1 MGGDG
6 LARGYWNRSDLT
18 AERFIPDPFSAEPDA
33 RLYKTGDRVRWLP
46 DGQLEFLGRIDDQI
60 KVRGF
65 RVEPGEV
72 EGVLCRH
79 PGVHRAV
86 VVATAQQQLAAYVVP
101 AEGQAPTPTE
111 LREFARQ
118 HLPEYMVPGL
128 FMLLQELPLTPS
140 GKLNRRALPAIEA
153 TANSDYVQPGT
164 STEQAVAAVW
174 AEVLRLERVGAQ
186 DNFFD
191 LGGHSLLAMQVIARL
206 RSANGTEV
214 PIPVFFSAPTVAGL
228 AAWLEANRHDPA
240 PNAAPPLVAAA
251 LSPDGRREAP
261 QSFAQ
266 QRLWFLAKLAP
277 DSPLYSTQAILPIRG
292 APDLSALERALAEL
306 GRRHELLR
314 TTFGDRDGEP
324 IQLVASPEPVRLS
337 VVDWR
342 SLPAS
347 RHTAE
352 LQQLRRTETA
362 QPFDLA
368 SGPLIRFKL
377 VRLGPQR
384 QLLILT
390 MHHIITDGWSMNVLR
405 REVRELYEAFRA
417 GRPSPLPKLSLQ
429 YADFA
434 VWQRQWL
441 QGEVLQKQLDY
452 WKEKLAGAERL
463 ELPVDR
469 PRPAAPSY
477 ASARQPFRIEPEV
490 IQKLRDLG
498 QQEEATLFMT
508 LLAAFQVMLGR
519 YSGQDD
525 IVVGTPIANRTR
537 TELEGLIGFFVNT
550 LVIRADLSGDC
561 TFRQLL
567 QRVRQTC
574 LEAYAHQDLPF
585 EKLVEALSPQ
595 RDLGVQPLFQVMFV
609 LQNVSQDAEA
619 APQHVEAAIG
629 APEPAEASNFDLT
642 LWLTETASAAS
653 GALQFNTDLFEFGT
667 AERMVRHFQTL
678 LTALADQPDQELS
691 GVSMLSEQERG
702 QVLVEWNQTQADY
715 PRHLC
720 VHQLFELQAE
730 RAPDAVAVVYED
742 QQLSYGELNRR
753 ANQLAH
759 YLRSLGVGPETLVGL
774 CVERSVEMVVGL
786 LGILKAGGAY
796 LPLDPTYPQK
806 RLAFM
811 LAGQRDQCRL

>member
-1 MGGDG
+1 MWGVRACPW
-6 LARGYWNRSDLT
+6 LLEPQRPNCRALHPQS
-18 AERFIPDPFSAEPDA
+18 FSAKPDA
-33 RLYKTGDRVRWLP
+33 RLYRTGDRGRWLP

-60 KVRGF
+60 KIRGF

-72 EGVLCRH
+72 EGVLDRH
-79 PGVHRAV
+79 PGVHRGGGSR
-86 VVATAQQQLAAYVVP
+86 TAQRAAWRRLVSYLP
-101 AEGQAPTPTE
+101 RDAE
-111 LREFARQ
+111 LRSRPSCASSAASTCR
-118 HLPEYMVPGL
+118 EYMVPGL
-128 FMLLQELPLTPS
+128 FMLLQALPLTPS
-140 GKLNRRALPAIEA
+140 GKLDRRALPAIEA
-153 TANSDYVQPGT
+153 AANSVYVQPGERPRNR
-164 STEQAVAAVW
+164 SVAAVW

-629 APEPAEASNFDLT
+629 APEPAGASNFDLT

-759 YLRSLGVGPETLVGL
+759 YLRGLGVGPETLVGF

-796 LPLDPTYPQK
+796 LPLDRTYP
-806 RLAFM
+806 RSGWL
-811 LAGQRDQCRL
+811 